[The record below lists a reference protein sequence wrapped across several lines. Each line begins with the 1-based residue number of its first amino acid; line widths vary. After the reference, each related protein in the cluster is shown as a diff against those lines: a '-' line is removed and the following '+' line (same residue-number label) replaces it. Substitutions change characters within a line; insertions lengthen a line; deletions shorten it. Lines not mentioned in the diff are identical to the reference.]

1 MSGMCLFGLPNAELS
16 SQASL
21 KWLITSSRQNG
32 IALRLLLDV
41 DVRCVSR
48 QFLIL
53 RLSRKVLHMSVNI
66 QEFLDEVKG
75 LSGEEAKQA
84 EIAFMKQV
92 IEQELRKAFAL
103 QKKKNEKK
111 KRK

>member
-1 MSGMCLFGLPNAELS
+1 
-16 SQASL
+16 
-21 KWLITSSRQNG
+21 
-32 IALRLLLDV
+32 
-41 DVRCVSR
+41 
-48 QFLIL
+48 
-53 RLSRKVLHMSVNI
+53 MSVNI

-84 EIAFMKQV
+84 ELAFMKQV

-103 QKKKNEKK
+103 QKQKNEKK